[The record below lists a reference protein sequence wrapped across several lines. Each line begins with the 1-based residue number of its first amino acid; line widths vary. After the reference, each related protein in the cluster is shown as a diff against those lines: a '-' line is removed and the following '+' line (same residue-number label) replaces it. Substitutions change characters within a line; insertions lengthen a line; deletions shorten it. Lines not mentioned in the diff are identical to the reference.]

1 MQSKVGKKWTIL
13 SELIEKFGSPFKEF
27 SISHYVFGP
36 KLPHYSLHVVGVK
49 TTTISRLVAKLT
61 QADSSSVG
69 FVKARRKCRIDRF
82 MDDTVRR
89 NIELVAP
96 D

>member
-49 TTTISRLVAKLT
+49 TTATNQVGCE
-61 QADSSSVG
+61 ADPSG
-69 FVKARRKCRIDRF
+69 QFRHRDRQG
-82 MDDTVRR
+82 
-89 NIELVAP
+89 AA
-96 D
+96 